1 MSPATN
7 SRHVKQHTVYK
18 LKDGTRVPSVTTYLK
33 VLDKSNY
40 LVPWANKLGLAGVD
54 STKYRDE
61 KARIGSLAHEMILS
75 HLKKE
80 EPDLYEYSQM
90 EIDQAENCF
99 LKYLSWEKQHTVDPI
114 LAEGQMVSEVFK
126 FGGTVDFYGRI
137 DGRLELGDFKT
148 GNGIYPE
155 MWYQLAGYGMLLEEH
170 GHHVDARRIIN
181 IGRDETEN
189 FVESIKAGPPQ
200 EDEILIFRSCQAIYE
215 ARKRLKHD

>member
-18 LKDGTRVPSVTTYLK
+18 LKDGKRVPSVTTYLK
-33 VLDKSNY
+33 VLDKSNF

-75 HLKKE
+75 HLSKRE
-80 EPDLYEYSQM
+80 QDLYEYSQM

-99 LKYLSWEKQHTVDPI
+99 LKYLSWEKQHEIDPL
-114 LAEGQMVSEVFK
+114 LAEGQMVSEMYG
-126 FGGTVDFYGRI
+126 FGGTVDFYGLI
-137 DGRLELGDFKT
+137 DGVLTLMDFKS
-148 GNGIYPE
+148 GSGLYPE
-155 MWYQLAGYGMLLEEH
+155 MWIQLAGYGILLAEQKKE
-170 GHHVDARRIIN
+170 VNQRILLN

-189 FVESIKAGPPQ
+189 FIEARRSGPPL
-200 EDEILIFRSCQAIYE
+200 EDEMLIFHCCREIYE

>member
-1 MSPATN
+1 MAS
-7 SRHVKQHTVYK
+7 SKHVKQHTVYK

-33 VLDKSNY
+33 VLDKSNF
-40 LVPWANKLGLAGVD
+40 LVPWANKLGLQGID

-75 HLKKE
+75 HMKGV
-80 EPDLYEYSQM
+80 EPDFYDYTPRETDLAS
-90 EIDQAENCF
+90 NCF
-99 LKYLSWEKQHTVDPI
+99 LKYLSWEKQHDVRPTLV
-114 LAEGQMVSEVFK
+114 EVSMVSEVFR
-126 FGGTVDFYGRI
+126 FGGTVDFYGEI
-137 DGRLELGDFKT
+137 DGRLELGDYKT

-155 MWYQLAGYGMLLEEH
+155 MWYQLAGYGMLLAEH

-189 FVESIKAGPPQ
+189 FIESTRPGPPL